1 MRERVRGNSDNK
13 KKLKKKNYC
22 KKKIKYTNQKEKKA
36 TDRG

>member
-1 MRERVRGNSDNK
+1 MRVRVRGNSDNK
-13 KKLKKKNYC
+13 KKLKKKIIV